1 MFPPPRVFGACCR
14 MRIALL
20 GFSPM
25 TTTLDKPVSPTPSD
39 DALPM
44 RVALVG
50 NPNTGKTTL
59 FNALCGLRHKT
70 GNFPGTTQEARVGR
84 LRSGSR
90 AVDLIDLPGIYSLEL
105 QLSESE
111 IARRVLA
118 GTVAAPGMVQAAP
131 DAVCVVVDATNLERN
146 LVLVGEVL
154 RRRLPTIVA
163 LNMIDLARKRGVAV
177 DPAELAAELGCPVVA
192 VSGRTGEGL
201 QELCERKSDV
211 PLSNRT
217 PPNTQEG
224 VEAWASQTFAAAM
237 ARTRAKGG
245 AATGAQAA
253 RAGERTDRIDRVL
266 THPVLGLAVFAGI
279 MFGLFYTIFSLAA
292 IPMGLIETIF
302 GTTTSWLQ
310 AKLPPGILTD
320 FITNGVVAGVG
331 STVIFLPQIM
341 LLFFLISLLEDTGYF
356 ARAAF
361 LVDRFMRPFGLS
373 GYAFVPLLSS
383 HACALPG
390 IMATRAIPDTKERLA
405 AILVAPFMSCSAR
418 IPVYVLLTTLLFPG
432 KPAMQAL
439 AFIGCYAL
447 GAGAG
452 MFSSLVARRTILKG
466 KARAM
471 ALELPTYKMP
481 SVKTALMTTWDRGWM
496 FMKKAGTMIL
506 AICIVLWWLSSYP
519 KMTTDPAS
527 VVTMR
532 EQAAALRDVATAP
545 ASVVNPVTQEQVSPA
560 TLTSGQREELAVT
573 LETVADEKHNS
584 LATAHSFLGRI
595 GKTVQPVFAPLG
607 YDWQLSIGVMASFAA
622 REVFASTMAVI
633 TTGSDD
639 AESETAM
646 QRIATAKRADG
657 VTPIFTPAVSWSLLV
672 YFVLA
677 MQCLPTLA
685 VTAKEAG
692 GLKWAGIQLAWMCGV
707 AYLAALLVYQVLS

>member
-1 MFPPPRVFGACCR
+1 
-14 MRIALL
+14 
-20 GFSPM
+20 M
-25 TTTLDKPVSPTPSD
+25 TTTLDHATSPAT
-39 DALPM
+39 DAPPT

-84 LRSGSR
+84 LRFGGG

-118 GTVAAPGMVQAAP
+118 GSLAAPGMVQAAP

-163 LNMIDLARKRGVAV
+163 LNMIDLARKRGIAI

-201 QELCERKSDV
+201 QELCNRKSDV

-224 VEAWASQTFAAAM
+224 IEAWASQTFAAAM

-245 AATGAQAA
+245 KLDNAQAV

-266 THPVLGLAVFAGI
+266 THPVLGLAVFGAI

-310 AKLPPGILTD
+310 AKLPPGILSD

-452 MFSSLVARRTILKG
+452 MFSALVARRTILKG

-481 SVKTALMTTWDRGWM
+481 SIKTALMTTWDRGWM

-519 KMTTDPAS
+519 KLTTEPAA
-527 VVTMR
+527 VTTMR
-532 EQAAALRDVATAP
+532 EQAASLRDVAAAP
-545 ASVVNPVTQEQVSPA
+545 NATPSAITNPFTKEQVTPA
-560 TLTSGQREELAVT
+560 TLTTEQREELALT

-584 LATAHSFLGRI
+584 AATAHSFLGRL

-607 YDWQLSIGVMASFAA
+607 YDWQLSIGVLASFAA

-646 QRIATAKRADG
+646 QRIATATRADG

-707 AYLAALLVYQVLS
+707 AYLAALIVYQVLS

>member
-1 MFPPPRVFGACCR
+1 
-14 MRIALL
+14 
-20 GFSPM
+20 M
-25 TTTLDKPVSPTPSD
+25 TTTLDQPVSPAPSD
-39 DALPM
+39 DAQPM

-84 LRSGSR
+84 LRSGSH

-201 QELCERKSDV
+201 QELCNRKSDL

-224 VEAWASQTFAAAM
+224 IEAWASQTFAAAM

-245 AATGAQAA
+245 AASGAQAA

-310 AKLPPGILTD
+310 AKLPAGILTD

-405 AILVAPFMSCSAR
+405 AILVAPFMSCAAR

-452 MFSSLVARRTILKG
+452 MFSALVARRTILKG

-471 ALELPTYKMP
+471 ALELPTYKVP

-560 TLTSGQREELAVT
+560 TLTSEQREELAVT

-639 AESETAM
+639 MESETAM

-707 AYLAALLVYQVLS
+707 AYLAALIVYQVLS

>member
-1 MFPPPRVFGACCR
+1 M
-14 MRIALL
+14 
-20 GFSPM
+20 
-25 TTTLDKPVSPTPSD
+25 
-39 DALPM
+39 
-44 RVALVG
+44 
-50 NPNTGKTTL
+50 
-59 FNALCGLRHKT
+59 
-70 GNFPGTTQEARVGR
+70 
-84 LRSGSR
+84 
-90 AVDLIDLPGIYSLEL
+90 
-105 QLSESE
+105 
-111 IARRVLA
+111 
-118 GTVAAPGMVQAAP
+118 
-131 DAVCVVVDATNLERN
+131 
-146 LVLVGEVL
+146 
-154 RRRLPTIVA
+154 PTIVA
-163 LNMIDLARKRGVAV
+163 LNMIDLARKRGIAI

-201 QELCERKSDV
+201 QELCNRKSDV

-224 VEAWASQTFAAAM
+224 IEAWASQTFAAAM

-245 AATGAQAA
+245 KLDNAQAV

-266 THPVLGLAVFAGI
+266 THPVLGLAVFGAI

-310 AKLPPGILTD
+310 AKLPPGILSD

-452 MFSSLVARRTILKG
+452 MFSALVARRTILKG

-481 SVKTALMTTWDRGWM
+481 SIKTALMTTWDRGWM
-496 FMKKAGTMIL
+496 FMKKAGTM
-506 AICIVLWWLSSYP
+506 
-519 KMTTDPAS
+519 
-527 VVTMR
+527 
-532 EQAAALRDVATAP
+532 
-545 ASVVNPVTQEQVSPA
+545 
-560 TLTSGQREELAVT
+560 
-573 LETVADEKHNS
+573 
-584 LATAHSFLGRI
+584 
-595 GKTVQPVFAPLG
+595 
-607 YDWQLSIGVMASFAA
+607 
-622 REVFASTMAVI
+622 
-633 TTGSDD
+633 
-639 AESETAM
+639 
-646 QRIATAKRADG
+646 
-657 VTPIFTPAVSWSLLV
+657 
-672 YFVLA
+672 
-677 MQCLPTLA
+677 
-685 VTAKEAG
+685 
-692 GLKWAGIQLAWMCGV
+692 
-707 AYLAALLVYQVLS
+707 

>member
-1 MFPPPRVFGACCR
+1 
-14 MRIALL
+14 
-20 GFSPM
+20 M
-25 TTTLDKPVSPTPSD
+25 TTTLDHATPPATDAPPT
-39 DALPM
+39 

-84 LRSGSR
+84 LRFGGG

-118 GTVAAPGMVQAAP
+118 GSLAAPGMVQAAP

-163 LNMIDLARKRGVAV
+163 LNMIDLARKRGIAI

-201 QELCERKSDV
+201 QELCNRKSDV

-224 VEAWASQTFAAAM
+224 IEAWASQTFAAAM

-245 AATGAQAA
+245 KLDNAQAV

-266 THPVLGLAVFAGI
+266 THPVLGLAVFGAI

-310 AKLPPGILTD
+310 AKLPPGILSD

-452 MFSSLVARRTILKG
+452 MFSALVARRTILKG

-481 SVKTALMTTWDRGWM
+481 SIKTALMTTWDRGWM

-519 KMTTDPAS
+519 KLTTEPAA
-527 VVTMR
+527 VTTMR
-532 EQAAALRDVATAP
+532 EQAASLRDVAAAP
-545 ASVVNPVTQEQVSPA
+545 NATPSAITNPFTKEQVTPA
-560 TLTSGQREELAVT
+560 TLTTEQREELALT

-584 LATAHSFLGRI
+584 AATAHSFLGRL

-607 YDWQLSIGVMASFAA
+607 YDWQLSIGVLASFAA

-646 QRIATAKRADG
+646 QRIATATRADG

-707 AYLAALLVYQVLS
+707 AYLAALIVYQVLS

>member
-1 MFPPPRVFGACCR
+1 
-14 MRIALL
+14 
-20 GFSPM
+20 M
-25 TTTLDKPVSPTPSD
+25 TTTLDHATSPAT
-39 DALPM
+39 DAPPT

-84 LRSGSR
+84 LRFGGG

-118 GTVAAPGMVQAAP
+118 GSLAAPGMVQAAP

-163 LNMIDLARKRGVAV
+163 LNMIDLARKRGIAI

-201 QELCERKSDV
+201 QELCNRKSDV

-224 VEAWASQTFAAAM
+224 IEAWASQTFAAAM

-245 AATGAQAA
+245 KLDNAQAV

-266 THPVLGLAVFAGI
+266 THPVLGLAVFGAI

-452 MFSSLVARRTILKG
+452 MFSALVARRTILKG

-481 SVKTALMTTWDRGWM
+481 SIKTALMTTWDRGWM

-519 KMTTDPAS
+519 KLTTEPAA
-527 VVTMR
+527 VTTMR
-532 EQAAALRDVATAP
+532 EQAASLRDVAAAP
-545 ASVVNPVTQEQVSPA
+545 NATPSAITNPFTKEQVTPA
-560 TLTSGQREELAVT
+560 TLTTEQREELALT

-584 LATAHSFLGRI
+584 AATAHSFLGRL

-607 YDWQLSIGVMASFAA
+607 YDWQLSIGVLASFAA

-646 QRIATAKRADG
+646 QRIATATRADG

-707 AYLAALLVYQVLS
+707 AYLAALIVYQVLS

>member
-1 MFPPPRVFGACCR
+1 
-14 MRIALL
+14 
-20 GFSPM
+20 M

-105 QLSESE
+105 QVGESE

-211 PLSNRT
+211 PLNNRT

-560 TLTSGQREELAVT
+560 TLTSEQREELAVT

>member
-1 MFPPPRVFGACCR
+1 
-14 MRIALL
+14 
-20 GFSPM
+20 M
-25 TTTLDKPVSPTPSD
+25 TTTIPSSSAQPSSVSTSPA
-39 DALPM
+39 DAPPM

-84 LRSGSR
+84 MRLGDRT
-90 AVDLIDLPGIYSLEL
+90 VDLIDLPGIYSLEL

-118 GTVAAPGMVQAAP
+118 GSLAAPGMVQAAP

-154 RRRLPTIVA
+154 RRRLPTIIA

-201 QELCERKSDV
+201 KELCDRKSDV

-224 VEAWASQTFAAAM
+224 VEAWASQTFAASM

-245 AATGAQAA
+245 KFDSAPAA
-253 RAGERTDRIDRVL
+253 RASERTDRIDRVL
-266 THPVLGLAVFAGI
+266 THPVLGLVVFAAI

-302 GTTTSWLQ
+302 GGVTSWLQ
-310 AKLPPGILTD
+310 AKLPAGILSE
-320 FITNGVVAGVG
+320 FITNGVVAGLG

-439 AFIGCYAL
+439 AFIGCYVL
-447 GAGAG
+447 GAAAG
-452 MFSSLVARRTILKG
+452 MFSALVARRTILKG

-481 SVKTALMTTWDRGWM
+481 SIKTALMTTWDRGWM

-519 KMTTDPAS
+519 KMTTDPAA

-532 EQAAALRDVATAP
+532 EQASALRESTPPVATVVDP
-545 ASVVNPVTQEQVSPA
+545 TTKQDITIASLSAE
-560 TLTSGQREELAVT
+560 QRETLAST
-573 LETVADEKHNS
+573 LETIADEKHNS
-584 LATAHSFLGRI
+584 ASTAHSFLGRI
-595 GKTVQPVFAPLG
+595 GKTIQPVFAPLG
-607 YDWQLSIGVMASFAA
+607 YDWQLSIGVLASFAA

-646 QRIATAKRADG
+646 QRIATATRADG

-692 GLKWAGIQLAWMCGV
+692 GIKWAGIQLAWMCGV
-707 AYLAALLVYQVLS
+707 AYIAALIVYQVLS

>member
-1 MFPPPRVFGACCR
+1 
-14 MRIALL
+14 
-20 GFSPM
+20 M
-25 TTTLDKPVSPTPSD
+25 TTATHEPEHPPAAPQIPT
-39 DALPM
+39 

-84 LRSGSR
+84 LRHTSQSI
-90 AVDLIDLPGIYSLEL
+90 DLIDLPGIYSLEL
-105 QLSESE
+105 DLSESE

-118 GTVAAPGMVQAAP
+118 GSLAAPGMIQAAP
-131 DAVCVVVDATNLERN
+131 DTVCVVVDATNLERN

-154 RRRLPTIVA
+154 RRRLPTIIA

-177 DPAELAAELGCPVVA
+177 DPAQLAQELGCPVVA

-201 QELCERKSDV
+201 DDLCKQKSHV
-211 PLSNRT
+211 PLNNRT

-224 VEAWASQTFAAAM
+224 VEAWASQTFVAAM
-237 ARTRAKGG
+237 ARTRAHAGKRD
-245 AATGAQAA
+245 TTQAA
-253 RAGERTDRIDRVL
+253 KASQRTDRIDRVL
-266 THPVLGLAVFAGI
+266 THPVLGLAFFAAV
-279 MFGLFYTIFSLAA
+279 MFGLFYSIFSLAA

-302 GTTTSWLQ
+302 GSLTTWLQ

-320 FITNGVVAGVG
+320 FITSGVIAGVG
-331 STVIFLPQIM
+331 STLVFLPQIM

-447 GAGAG
+447 GAAAG
-452 MFSSLVARRTILKG
+452 MFSALIARRTILKG

-481 SVKTALMTTWDRGWM
+481 SIKTALMTTWDRGLM
-496 FMKKAGTMIL
+496 FTKKAGTMIL

-519 KMTTDPAS
+519 KLPTPAKAQQYH
-527 VVTMR
+527 
-532 EQAAALRDVATAP
+532 E
-545 ASVVNPVTQEQVSPA
+545 
-560 TLTSGQREELAVT
+560 
-573 LETVADEKHNS
+573 VADQ
-584 LATAHSFLGRI
+584 LDAGTITAFDARNQTFGPLHGELKGRGEQPSHLSMLLRREADAIYGREVTSNSFLGRI
-595 GKTVQPVFAPLG
+595 GKTIQPVFAPLG
-607 YDWQLSIGVMASFAA
+607 YDWQLSIGVLASFAA

-646 QRIATAKRADG
+646 QRIATATRADG

-685 VTAKEAG
+685 VTAKESGGGSA
-692 GLKWAGIQLAWMCGV
+692 GLKWAALQLVWMCGI
-707 AYLAALLVYQVLS
+707 AYVAALIVYQVLS

>member
-1 MFPPPRVFGACCR
+1 
-14 MRIALL
+14 
-20 GFSPM
+20 M